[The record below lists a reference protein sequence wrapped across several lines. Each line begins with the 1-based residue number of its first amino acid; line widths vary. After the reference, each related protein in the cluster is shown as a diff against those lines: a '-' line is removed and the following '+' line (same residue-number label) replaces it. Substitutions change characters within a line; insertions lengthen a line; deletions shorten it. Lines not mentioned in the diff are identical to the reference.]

1 MGLELVLVLV
11 FEVETF
17 LREVY
22 AFVVVDTDVTVG
34 SEGQKSVIGCMWEAD
49 LQRLFR
55 GFFEVE

>member
-22 AFVVVDTDVTVG
+22 AFVVVDADVTVG
-34 SEGQKSVIGCMWEAD
+34 SEGQKSVIGRMWEAD